1 MTLEQLKE
9 LKEKSDKLVE
19 TLQNDRVIMENT
31 VNKIKED
38 NSKDFQEFLDSLK
51 EYAKLIP
58 DDRSYDRVS
67 TYDLFSRFDKHKHY
81 GFIKENTWMVIY
93 DKQFYFCCANY
104 DEEYT
109 IYISEDR
116 AICSY
121 PEHHHSYSHIYF
133 DDFKKFILEH
143 KEEFKSYVEKA
154 LEDAINCY
162 VARNKAENDSLFQKA
177 EELNRE

>member
-1 MTLEQLKE
+1 MCLEELKA

-19 TLQNDRVIMENT
+19 TLQNDRVLMKNT

-58 DDRSYDRVS
+58 DDRSYDS
-67 TYDLFSRFDKHKHY
+67 IDTYALFSKFDKHRY
-81 GFIKENTWMVIY
+81 MGFWDDDTWLRIY
-93 DKQFYFCCANY
+93 DKQFYFLCANG

-143 KEEFKSYVEKA
+143 KEEFKGYIERA
-154 LEDAINCY
+154 LEDSINCY
-162 VARNKAENDSLFQKA
+162 VSRNKAENDDLFQRA